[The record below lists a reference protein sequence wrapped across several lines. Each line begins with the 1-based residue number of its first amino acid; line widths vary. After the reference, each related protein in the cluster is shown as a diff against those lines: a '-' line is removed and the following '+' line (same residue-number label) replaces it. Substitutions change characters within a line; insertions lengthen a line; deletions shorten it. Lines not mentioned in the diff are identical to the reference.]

1 MKKLISTLA
10 SLVLLAGIAF
20 AEDITVTT
28 FKGNAQFMPAV
39 TAILTKAGYN
49 VKPVV
54 VDEQGELIASVA
66 KNETDLGFFLAQ
78 PLITQIKGATFVPA
92 RLMSTDFC
100 AVTKDASVV
109 IKNSADLKKYKVGIV
124 KGNAGHAAA
133 TRGVT
138 NVVEAASEVEQFKLL
153 KDGKVDVVVSVRDLI
168 VPMSRASGL
177 TDAIVC
183 EPPIMKNPT
192 FIALSAKAADKK
204 NALDEL
210 FNAAMKDGSWGK
222 ELGKL
227 KK

>member
-1 MKKLISTLA
+1 MKKLISVFA
-10 SLVLLAGIAF
+10 SLVLLAGMAF

-39 TAILTKAGYN
+39 TAVLSKAGYT

-54 VDEQGELIASVA
+54 VEEQGELIASIA
-66 KNETDLGFFLAQ
+66 KNETDIGFFLAQ
-78 PLITQIKGATFVPA
+78 PLITQIKGAAFVPA

-109 IKNSADLKKYKVGIV
+109 VKNSADLKKYKVGII
-124 KGNAGHAAA
+124 KGNQGHQAA
-133 TRGVT
+133 TRGCT
-138 NVVEAASEVEQFKLL
+138 NIVEAENEVAQFKLL

-168 VPMSRASGL
+168 VPMCRASGL
-177 TDAIVC
+177 ADPIVC
-183 EPPIMKNPT
+183 EPPVMKNPT
-192 FIALSAKAADKK
+192 FLAVSAKAAAKK
-204 NALDEL
+204 DALNEI
-210 FNAAMKDGSWGK
+210 FSAAMKDGSWGQ